1 MAASDRV
8 RKILSEVRELN
19 DAEKAELEA
28 ELLVEDVATG
38 RAWGGE
44 VDRRAA
50 DLLACDARG
59 LDRDEL
65 RSLFAMPSAEA
76 RVRVAALLED
86 RKRGR
91 TPPRI

>member
-19 DAEKAELEA
+19 DAEKA